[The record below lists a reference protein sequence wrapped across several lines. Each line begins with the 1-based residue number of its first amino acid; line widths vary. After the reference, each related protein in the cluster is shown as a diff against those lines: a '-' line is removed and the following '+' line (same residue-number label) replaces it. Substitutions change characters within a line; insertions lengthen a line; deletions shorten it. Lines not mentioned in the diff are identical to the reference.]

1 MRTVEVQWLYE
12 TTTRY
17 GTWSPRISVRIE
29 VQEDLQLVAGSGLVN
44 QAGDELL
51 DFVALKQLMIPI
63 ICMIL
68 SVPVVEWK
76 KN

>member
-51 DFVALKQLMIPI
+51 DFVAQFLVLVFELRFHVAQTLQFFG
-63 ICMIL
+63 
-68 SVPVVEWK
+68 
-76 KN
+76 